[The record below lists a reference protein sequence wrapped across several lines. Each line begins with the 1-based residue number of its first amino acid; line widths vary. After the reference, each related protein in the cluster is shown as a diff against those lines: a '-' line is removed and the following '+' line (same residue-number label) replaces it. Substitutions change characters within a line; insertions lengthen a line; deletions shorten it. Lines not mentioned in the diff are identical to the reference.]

1 MAATARVID
10 LESFRAR
17 RQAQA
22 TSTPVPA
29 AKVVWV
35 PVPVMVWFPMWRMVG

>member
-17 RQAQA
+17 KNEQR
-22 TSTPVPA
+22 A
-29 AKVVWV
+29 AVRRAPLVWV
-35 PVPVMVWFPMWRMVG
+35 PVLVWFPMWRMVG